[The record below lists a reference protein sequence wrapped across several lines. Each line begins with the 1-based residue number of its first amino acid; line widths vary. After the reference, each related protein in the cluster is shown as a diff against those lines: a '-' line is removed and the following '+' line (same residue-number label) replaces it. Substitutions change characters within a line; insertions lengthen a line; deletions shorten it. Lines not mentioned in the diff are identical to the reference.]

1 MEIFI
6 IILSILF
13 CIIGLIGS
21 FTPIIPAPLTCWVSF
36 LILKL
41 SGVVYISNFFIIFTF
56 IISISIFLIDFLLP
70 SIGAKKFG
78 GSKKG
83 IFGCTIGLILGFVFL
98 GIIGSLFGTIIGACI
113 GESINKSDL
122 KSRLNASIGA
132 FIAFIT
138 GVFLK
143 FSVSIVFLFLL
154 IKLIVEKIDL
164 LP

>member
-1 MEIFI
+1 M
-6 IILSILF
+6 
-13 CIIGLIGS
+13 
-21 FTPIIPAPLTCWVSF
+21 
-36 LILKL
+36 
-41 SGVVYISNFFIIFTF
+41 
-56 IISISIFLIDFLLP
+56 ISISIFLIDFLLP

-98 GIIGSLFGTIIGACI
+98 GIIGSLFGSIIGAFI

>member
-13 CIIGLIGS
+13 SIIGLIGS
-21 FTPIIPAPLTCWVSF
+21 FTPIIPSPLTCWVSF

-41 SGVVYISNFFIIFTF
+41 SGVIYISNFFIIFTF

-98 GIIGSLFGTIIGACI
+98 GIIGSLFGSIIGAFI

>member
-21 FTPIIPAPLTCWVSF
+21 FTPIIPSPLTSWVSF

-41 SGVVYISNFFIIFTF
+41 SGVIYISNFFIIFTF
-56 IISISIFLIDFLLP
+56 LISISIFLIDFLLP

-98 GIIGSLFGTIIGACI
+98 GIIGSLFGSIIGAFI

-122 KSRLNASIGA
+122 KSRLSASIGA

-143 FSVSIVFLFLL
+143 FSVSIVFLILL

>member
-21 FTPIIPAPLTCWVSF
+21 FTPIVPAPLTCWVSF

-41 SGVVYISNFFIIFTF
+41 SGVIYISNFFIIFTF
-56 IISISIFLIDFLLP
+56 MISISIFLIDFLLP

-98 GIIGSLFGTIIGACI
+98 GIIGSLFGSIIGAFI

-143 FSVSIVFLFLL
+143 LSVSIVFLFLL

>member
-21 FTPIIPAPLTCWVSF
+21 FTPIVPAPLTCWVSF

-41 SGVVYISNFFIIFTF
+41 SGVIYISNFFIIFTF

-98 GIIGSLFGTIIGACI
+98 GIIGSLFGSIIGAFI

-122 KSRLNASIGA
+122 KSRLSASIGA

-143 FSVSIVFLFLL
+143 LSVSIVFLFLL

>member
-13 CIIGLIGS
+13 SIIGLIGS

-41 SGVVYISNFFIIFTF
+41 SGVIYISNFFIIFTF
-56 IISISIFLIDFLLP
+56 IVSISIFLIDFLLP

-98 GIIGSLFGTIIGACI
+98 GIIGSLFGSIIGAFI

-122 KSRLNASIGA
+122 KSRLNASLGA

-143 FSVSIVFLFLL
+143 LSVSIVFLFLL

>member
-6 IILSILF
+6 IFLSILF

-21 FTPIIPAPLTCWVSF
+21 FTPIVPAPLTCWVSF

-41 SGVVYISNFFIIFTF
+41 SGVIYISNFFIIFTF
-56 IISISIFLIDFLLP
+56 MISISIFLIDFLLP

-98 GIIGSLFGTIIGACI
+98 GIIGSLFGSIIGAFI

>member
-41 SGVVYISNFFIIFTF
+41 SGVIYISNFFIIFTF
-56 IISISIFLIDFLLP
+56 IVSISIFLIDFLLP

-98 GIIGSLFGTIIGACI
+98 GIIGSLFGSIIGAFI

-143 FSVSIVFLFLL
+143 LSVSIVFLFLL

>member
-13 CIIGLIGS
+13 SIIGLIGS

-41 SGVVYISNFFIIFTF
+41 SGVIYISNFFIIFTF
-56 IISISIFLIDFLLP
+56 LISISIFLIDFLLP

-98 GIIGSLFGTIIGACI
+98 GIIGSLFGSIIGAFI

-122 KSRLNASIGA
+122 KSRLNASLGA

-143 FSVSIVFLFLL
+143 LSVSIVFLFLL

>member
-98 GIIGSLFGTIIGACI
+98 GIIGSLFGSIIGAFI

>member
-13 CIIGLIGS
+13 SIIGLIGS

-41 SGVVYISNFFIIFTF
+41 SGVIYISNFFIIFTF

-98 GIIGSLFGTIIGACI
+98 GIIGSLFGSIIGAFI
-113 GESINKSDL
+113 GESMNKSDL

-143 FSVSIVFLFLL
+143 LSVSIVFLFLL

>member
-21 FTPIIPAPLTCWVSF
+21 FTPIIPSPLTSWVSF

-41 SGVVYISNFFIIFTF
+41 SGVIYISNFFIIFTF

-98 GIIGSLFGTIIGACI
+98 GIIGSLFGSIIGAFI

-122 KSRLNASIGA
+122 KSRLSASIGA

-143 FSVSIVFLFLL
+143 FSVSIVFLILL

>member
-21 FTPIIPAPLTCWVSF
+21 FTPIIPSPLTSWVSF

-41 SGVVYISNFFIIFTF
+41 SGVIYISNFFIIFTF

-98 GIIGSLFGTIIGACI
+98 GIIGSLFGSIIGAFI

-122 KSRLNASIGA
+122 KSRLSASIGA

-143 FSVSIVFLFLL
+143 LSVSIVFLILL

>member
-98 GIIGSLFGTIIGACI
+98 GIIGSLFGTIIGAFI

-122 KSRLNASIGA
+122 KSRLSASIGA

-143 FSVSIVFLFLL
+143 LSVSIVFLFLL

>member
-13 CIIGLIGS
+13 SIIGLIGS

-41 SGVVYISNFFIIFTF
+41 SGVIYISNFFIIFTF

-98 GIIGSLFGTIIGACI
+98 GIIGSLFGSIIGAFI

-122 KSRLNASIGA
+122 KSRLNASLGA

-143 FSVSIVFLFLL
+143 LSVSIVFLFLL

>member
-1 MEIFI
+1 MEISI
-6 IILSILF
+6 IIVSILF
-13 CIIGLIGS
+13 CIVGLIGS

-41 SGVVYISNFFIIFTF
+41 SGVIYISNFFIIFTF

-98 GIIGSLFGTIIGACI
+98 GIIGSLFGSIIGAFI

-143 FSVSIVFLFLL
+143 LSVSIVFLFLL

>member
-41 SGVVYISNFFIIFTF
+41 SGVIYISNFFIIFTF

-98 GIIGSLFGTIIGACI
+98 GIIGSLFGSIIGAFI
-113 GESINKSDL
+113 GESMNKSDL

-143 FSVSIVFLFLL
+143 LSVSIVFLFLL

>member
-13 CIIGLIGS
+13 CIVGLIGS

-41 SGVVYISNFFIIFTF
+41 SGVIYISNFFIIFTF

-98 GIIGSLFGTIIGACI
+98 GIIGSLFGSIIGAFI

-143 FSVSIVFLFLL
+143 LSVSIVFLFLL

>member
-13 CIIGLIGS
+13 SIIGLIGS

-41 SGVVYISNFFIIFTF
+41 SGVIYISNFFIIFTF

-98 GIIGSLFGTIIGACI
+98 GIIGSLFGSIIGAFI
-113 GESINKSDL
+113 GESMNKSDL
-122 KSRLNASIGA
+122 KSRLNASLGA

-143 FSVSIVFLFLL
+143 LSVSIVFLFLL

>member
-21 FTPIIPAPLTCWVSF
+21 FTPIIPSPLTCWVSF

-41 SGVVYISNFFIIFTF
+41 SGVIYISNFFIIFTF
-56 IISISIFLIDFLLP
+56 LISISIFLIDFLLP

-98 GIIGSLFGTIIGACI
+98 GIIGSLFGSIIGAFI

-122 KSRLNASIGA
+122 KSRLSASIGA

-143 FSVSIVFLFLL
+143 FSVSIVFLILL

>member
-21 FTPIIPAPLTCWVSF
+21 FTPIVPAPLTCWVSF

-41 SGVVYISNFFIIFTF
+41 SGVIYISNFFIIFTF
-56 IISISIFLIDFLLP
+56 MISISIFLIDFLLP

-98 GIIGSLFGTIIGACI
+98 GIIGSLFGSIIGAFI

-154 IKLIVEKIDL
+154 IKLIIEKIDL

>member
-21 FTPIIPAPLTCWVSF
+21 FTPIIPAPLTSWVSF

-41 SGVVYISNFFIIFTF
+41 SGVIYISNFFIIFTF
-56 IISISIFLIDFLLP
+56 MISISIFLIDFLLP

-98 GIIGSLFGTIIGACI
+98 GIIGSLFGSIIGAFI

>member
-21 FTPIIPAPLTCWVSF
+21 FTPIVPAPLTCWVSF

-41 SGVVYISNFFIIFTF
+41 SGVIYISNFFIIFTF
-56 IISISIFLIDFLLP
+56 MISISIFLIDFLLP

-98 GIIGSLFGTIIGACI
+98 GIIGSLFGSIIGAFI